1 MRQSLEAYFKIFT
14 EGSRHFLE
22 AFFKI
27 FTEGFRHSSKS
38 TAGGCGRS
46 VLHLRWRRECA
57 DSAEELAI
65 TIVVCLGCL
74 DKAHIQANAKKTVCG
89 VLQ

>member
-38 TAGGCGRS
+38 TAGGPYYIYDGAESAPTPPRS
-46 VLHLRWRRECA
+46 LRLQLWCA
-57 DSAEELAI
+57 
-65 TIVVCLGCL
+65 
-74 DKAHIQANAKKTVCG
+74 
-89 VLQ
+89 